1 MHELSV
7 TREIVAIACN
17 AASGQRVHVIS
28 VQVGELSCV
37 SPDALAFCFDVVA
50 QGTLAEGAR
59 LDIRRTD
66 GDELHVVTLEVEEA
80 V

>member
-1 MHELSV
+1 MHELSL
-7 TREIVAIACN
+7 TREIVFIACN
-17 AASGQRVHVIS
+17 AASGQRVHMIS
-28 VQVGELSCV
+28 VEVGKLSCV

-59 LDIRRTD
+59 LNIRRTN

>member
-1 MHELSV
+1 M
-7 TREIVAIACN
+7 
-17 AASGQRVHVIS
+17 IS
-28 VQVGELSCV
+28 VEVGKLSCV

-59 LDIRRTD
+59 LNIRRTN

>member
-17 AASGQRVHVIS
+17 AASGQRVRAIS
-28 VQVGELSCV
+28 VAVGALSCV
-37 SPDALAFCFDVVA
+37 SPDALTFCFDVVA
-50 QGTLAEGAR
+50 QGTRAEGAR

>member
-1 MHELSV
+1 MHEVSL
-7 TREIVAIACN
+7 TREIVSIACN
-17 AASGQRVHVIS
+17 AASGQRVHMIS
-28 VQVGELSCV
+28 VEVGKLSCV

-59 LDIRRTD
+59 LNIRRTN